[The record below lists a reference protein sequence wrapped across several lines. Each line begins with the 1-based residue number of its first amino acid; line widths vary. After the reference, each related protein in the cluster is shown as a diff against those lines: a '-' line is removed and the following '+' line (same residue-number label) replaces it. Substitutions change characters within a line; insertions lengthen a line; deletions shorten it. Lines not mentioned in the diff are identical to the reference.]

1 MSRPA
6 VRLGL
11 LLFLLAVGPGLA
23 APPSGYFLKVQVG
36 GHLLTQDSGLV
47 PAGIP
52 DSSESPGG
60 LAVAFAV
67 MKRTGERFCW
77 GAGLS
82 FEGNQV
88 DVGPD
93 LGRAGVQTFGVVPL
107 RVTGQIEYWLRRADP
122 AAPRAIP
129 YLWAAAG
136 WTIHG
141 VGTEIEWSSYP
152 PPGAPA
158 GLTLDDSPALG
169 VGIGFHTP
177 STGNARFS
185 AELSL
190 QWDQGD
196 YTLYLADA
204 PDRHGRFNLSGVYL
218 LIGCTIG

>member
-6 VRLGL
+6 VLLGL
-11 LLFLLAVGPGLA
+11 LLLPLAAGPGLA
-23 APPSGYFLKVQVG
+23 APPSGYFFQVQVG
-36 GHLLTQDSGLV
+36 GHLLMQDSGLV

-60 LAVAFAV
+60 LAMAFSV

-82 FEGNQV
+82 FEGNTI

-93 LGRAGVQTFGVVPL
+93 LGTDGVQTFGVVPL
-107 RVTGQIEYWLRRADP
+107 RVTGQLEYWLRRDDP

-136 WTIHG
+136 WTFNG
-141 VGTEIEWSSYP
+141 VGTEIEWSPHP

-169 VGIGFHTP
+169 VGIGLHAP
-177 STGNARFS
+177 SAGSARFS

-190 QWDQGD
+190 QWDRGD
-196 YTLYLADA
+196 YTLFLADA